1 MYKKLIS
8 KGEIYMDKQ
17 YVYRKHLRHPLKY
30 LITLLLFF
38 IIVYVACAAT
48 FILTSKDMDRGL
60 GITIFSIVGAIVLGI
75 IMVEFIVIYF
85 VFLRRFKKISIS
97 LTEEGII
104 YNNINGI
111 TRVPYEEISSLNFPS
126 IRYVGGWI
134 KIMYG
139 KGNIK
144 LTVVLENIGD
154 FLKNL
159 RNKLDEMNFEYD
171 EKKMYNFYKTAEFSD
186 QSWARVYDY
195 IKWLILFIIL
205 NVAISALFISLG
217 METSLAFLLIMCSI
231 LLPAIV
237 FVIAE
242 AIIGGK
248 LARGASMESFSVP
261 DRDKR
266 YELSVY
272 KWTFG
277 TYAILYLIA
286 NIYLLV
292 K

>member
-1 MYKKLIS
+1 
-8 KGEIYMDKQ
+8 MDKQ

-38 IIVYVACAAT
+38 IIVYIACAAT

-60 GITIFSIVGAIVLGI
+60 GIIIFSIVGVIVLGI
-75 IMVEFIVIYF
+75 IIVEFTVLYF
-85 VFLRRFKKISIS
+85 VFLKRFKKINVS
-97 LTEEGII
+97 LTDEGIV

-111 TRVPYEEISSLNFPS
+111 TKIPYEEITALKFPS
-126 IRYVGGWI
+126 VKYVGGWI
-134 KIMYG
+134 KIVYG
-139 KGNIK
+139 KSDIK
-144 LTVVLENIGD
+144 LTVVLESIGD

-159 RNKLDEMNFEYD
+159 KCKLDEINFKYD
-171 EKKMYNFYKTAEFSD
+171 EKKLYNFYKTAEFSD

-205 NVAISALFISLG
+205 NAVLTAIFISLG
-217 METSLAFLLIMCSI
+217 METGLAFLLIMCSI
-231 LLPAIV
+231 ILPAIV

-261 DRDKR
+261 DRNKR
-266 YELSVY
+266 FEASVY
-272 KWTFG
+272 KWAFG
-277 TYAILYLIA
+277 IYTALYIIV